1 MKEKMAAEIAQPS
14 MRDNMNFW
22 TWGFKIPIEIMTL
35 YFLLIIDIQY
45 LGWLDRGYYVIL
57 KKTENIPNLYRRTKK
72 K

>member
-35 YFLLIIDIQY
+35 SQ
-45 LGWLDRGYYVIL
+45 GWLDRGDDVIL
-57 KKTENIPNLYRRTKK
+57 KKKI
-72 K
+72 